1 MTRFTDRAH
10 AGRVL
15 AGRLDDLRL
24 RSPVVLGLPRGG
36 VPVAAEV
43 AGGLGA
49 PFDVFVARKVGAP
62 GQEELGIGAVAEGL
76 GPPVISG
83 EALGLRPADLDAL
96 VRRARE
102 EVARRVDLYRAGRD
116 LPQMRGA
123 DVVLVDDGLATGLTA
138 EAALRALRERR
149 PSRLVLAVPVGARQA
164 VRRLAEVAD
173 DVVCVRK
180 PADFVAVGEWYADF
194 SQTTDEEVR
203 ELLARSPGAGRA
215 A

>member
-1 MTRFTDRAH
+1 MTRFPDRAG

-15 AGRLDDLRL
+15 ARRLGDLGL
-24 RSPVVLGLPRGG
+24 RSPVALGLPRGG

-43 AGGLGA
+43 AAGLGA
-49 PFDVFVARKVGAP
+49 PLDVFVARKVGAP
-62 GQEELGIGAVAEGL
+62 GQQELGIGAVAEGL

-102 EVARRVDLYRAGRD
+102 EVSRRVDLYRAGRD
-116 LPQMRGA
+116 LPQIQGA

-149 PSRLVLAVPVGARQA
+149 PRRLVLAVPVGARQA
-164 VRRLAEVAD
+164 VGQLAKVAD
-173 DVVCVRK
+173 DVVCVRE
-180 PADFVAVGEWYADF
+180 PPCFVAVGEWYKDF
-194 SQTTDEEVR
+194 SQTTDEEVLR
-203 ELLARSPGAGRA
+203 LLKQHPQS
-215 A
+215 